1 VLLGWV
7 LRDPA
12 APKPSFLTLLALLLI
27 AANVVVL
34 LPKLDRR
41 WFIRG
46 FVFAILPLA
55 ILLSEI
61 AGTMAFEKFPPLLW
75 ALIAGVLVL
84 AGNLVPGDRQYT

>member
-12 APKPSFLTLLALLLI
+12 APKPSFLRLLALLLI

-55 ILLSEI
+55 ILLTEI
-61 AGTMAFEKFPPLLW
+61 VGPMAFEKFPRLLW
-75 ALIAGVLVL
+75 ALVGGVLVILGNLL
-84 AGNLVPGDRQYT
+84 AGYRQYT